1 MSTNSKSFSGV
12 EQRLSFQNIG
22 LVLGPAVFVF
32 MLLLGFQQNFMPDT
46 AWKVAAVGLWMGIWW
61 STEAIPVP
69 ATAFLPLVTFE
80 LLGISPLSK
89 AAQAYAH
96 PTIYLFLGAFVLA
109 LSVERWNLHKR
120 FALYILTR
128 TGTDGARLT
137 FGFMV
142 VAAVLSMWMT
152 NTSTTMMLLPIAV
165 SVASVISEN
174 IEGVSDRDKEN
185 FQKVLLLG
193 LAYAA
198 TIGGLSTLIG
208 TPPNILLAGFLNDQ
222 YGIEIGF
229 LNWMMVGVPIS
240 MILLPTAW
248 FVLSRWVFKF
258 NIPETPATMA
268 HLTQLKE
275 DLGEITTPEK
285 RVAFIFLLVVVLWMF
300 RRVIID
306 ITGLTGISDTGIAM
320 TAAMLL
326 FLIPSGSQ
334 SQSQLMVWHDVAKL
348 PWGVLILFGG
358 GLSLASAV
366 SESGLAL
373 WLGESLT
380 PISDLGAVAVII
392 AAAGLVIFLTELTS
406 NLATAATFLP
416 VIGAIAAQSGIDVLT
431 LCVPVALAASC
442 AFMLPVATPPNA
454 IVFASGYIRIPD
466 MVKVGLYLNI
476 LSMILLTFAA
486 VWLAPMV
493 LE

>member
-1 MSTNSKSFSGV
+1 MEVVDTSSNEPRKLYQSAGLALGPLIFALMLFFGV
-12 EQRLSFQNIG
+12 EQS
-22 LVLGPAVFVF
+22 
-32 MLLLGFQQNFMPDT
+32 FMPDP
-46 AWKVAAVGLWMGIWW
+46 AWKVAAVALWMGIWW

-89 AAQAYAH
+89 AAQSYAH

-109 LSVERWNLHKR
+109 LAVERWGLHKR
-120 FALYILTR
+120 FALFILTK

-142 VAAVLSMWMT
+142 VAALLSMWMT
-152 NTSTTMMLLPIAV
+152 NTSTTMMLLPIAI
-165 SVASVISEN
+165 SVAKVIADN
-174 IEGVSDRDKEN
+174 IEEASEQDKQN

-198 TIGGLSTLIG
+198 TIGGLATLIG
-208 TPPNILLAGFLNDQ
+208 TPPNVLLAGFLSDQ

-229 LNWMMVGVPIS
+229 LNWMLVGVPVS
-240 MILLPTAW
+240 LILLPVAW
-248 FVLSRWVFKF
+248 FVLARVVFKF
-258 NIPETPATMA
+258 TIPETPASRE
-268 HLTQLKE
+268 HLESLRE
-275 DLGEITTPEK
+275 ELGAITPPEK
-285 RVAFIFLLVVVLWMF
+285 RVAMIFFAVVLFWMF
-300 RRVIID
+300 RRFIAD
-306 ITGLTGISDTGIAM
+306 ITGVAGISDTGIAM

-326 FLIPSGSQ
+326 FLTPSGRQ
-334 SQSQLMVWHDVAKL
+334 GQRLMEWQDVTKL

-358 GLSLASAV
+358 GLSLAAAV

-380 PISDLGAVAVII
+380 PLSDLGAIAVIV

-416 VIGAIAAQSGIDVLT
+416 VIGAISAQSGIDVLT

-454 IVFASGYIRIPD
+454 IVYSSGYLRIPD
-466 MVKVGLYLNI
+466 MVRAGVYLNLI
-476 LSMILLTFAA
+476 SMALLTIVA
-486 VWLAPMV
+486 VWIVPLVLA
-493 LE
+493 